1 MKKLCLVFFLGIT
14 FIFSDESRWAST
26 RFEHWWN
33 RNFNSM
39 IFKEPFSFMPYRIKI
54 GTFQYGGDDF
64 WKQIF
69 SEDSSDLNNSPFVT
83 DGEIEF
89 NFIDDIKFR
98 TGMDLEIDFLGYN
111 FLKNIQNSIDVIT
124 SLSYKLSKPL
134 EKSLA
139 LNWPNQDSEELYY
152 YYPVFHSYNINTMF
166 CLQFSEK
173 FSPYMGYSYGIIQG
187 KLFRDA
193 NNNNII
199 NAEGKRENF
208 NLGFNIV
215 SKLDNKD
222 YNLLYGFEIG
232 LDKIQIDNIS
242 NEYLNPIV
250 EINSNDIA
258 LRFTIGIIYGGN
270 KTDGDRGFNYLI
282 NSDYVD
288 AIDHF
293 NQFKIKNK
301 KHPKIKLADKMINFS
316 HTQIAYDMLYNGIGY
331 YRDNKIDSALIW
343 YNNALEEAQ
352 DSVLIYEIQSRKYI
366 IADAFLNNLDD
377 SYYQLSVE
385 GKINYLEYIESIS
398 DKIKPAIEFEKVN
411 LLYHQADIYLENG
424 NYIKSYQIYQ
434 ENQELY
440 PDYEYIYMGKINVL
454 ISLMIQTINDAIENR
469 KYFKAYETTK
479 FLNIVYPSINDYIED
494 NLNLLKIELDLQNS
508 QRRDKLILE
517 IINEYKDK
525 FKPIDD
531 NTLIQLGDS
540 YAKAIRLL
548 GEPLEVKH
556 RTTNNQSY
564 FMVVYNFKNSIYRLF
579 FENDILFDIIK
590 E

>member
-83 DGEIEF
+83 DGEVEF

-111 FLKNIQNSIDVIT
+111 FLKNIQNSIDIIT

-139 LNWPNQDSEELYY
+139 LNWPNQDSEELYS

-166 CLQFSEK
+166 SLHFSEK
-173 FSPYMGYSYGIIQG
+173 FSPYIGYSYGIIQG

-193 NNNNII
+193 NNNDII

-242 NEYLNPIV
+242 NGYLNPIV

-288 AIDHF
+288 AIDQF

-494 NLNLLKIELDLQNS
+494 NLNLLKIELDLQSS

-525 FKPIDD
+525 FNPIDD